1 MRTAMILMT
10 LTSAGA
16 GYLYL
21 QRTPPVGD
29 LLRDVVTTQRL
40 NDMSGRPARAEAHAT
55 INNATTNRLDQ
66 GPAKTSKGDT
76 TGTSTKNPANRV
88 HQNTKSI
95 LDDFASLHGGHSDA
109 PSEDAFQRLKQATQ
123 SFVRTASNGSEM
135 SSREVQ
141 GDIDAG
147 LPQAKLSA
155 LQPIAFDRDD
165 DVVSQLD
172 PSGDSISSRK
182 HDVQVVASNLAAT
195 AKSSERDMI
204 RSAEKKALK
213 LEPTSNVKRTS
224 AVSSTDSVKPASE
237 WKVIGKTTEGRKIHS
252 MHLGNNGV
260 RTLVIAGLDG
270 QDRVA
275 VRWLEEMAQELASR
289 PDLIENNEVTFFRA
303 GNPDGL
309 VHQYK
314 GNARGVPLNRNFPSR
329 RYRQPFGLP
338 QFAVPAS
345 EVETRVMLDTLYS
358 FRPRRVIHLSSTS
371 GRSQVVFNRIS
382 KPVATELE
390 RSAKITLFPF
400 DSEQN
405 PGSIEDFADGTLEAA
420 VLSVKVNPGRSW
432 QQTWTGLQPHILAA
446 VIGRPID
453 SEQPKLNLP
462 QDQDQTRIPSTSV
475 EPISRNPR
483 RRGYEELPAPPGY

>member
-1 MRTAMILMT
+1 MRTIMILMT

-21 QRTPPVGD
+21 QGTPPVGD
-29 LLRDVVTTQRL
+29 LLRDVVTTKPL
-40 NDMSGRPARAEAHAT
+40 NDGTVRPARAEAHAT
-55 INNATTNRLDQ
+55 RSTTTTNRIENVPGKSL
-66 GPAKTSKGDT
+66 KGDT
-76 TGTSTKNPANRV
+76 AGASPKNLTNRA

-95 LDDFASLHGGHSDA
+95 LDDFAILHGGHSDA

-123 SFVRTASNGSEM
+123 SFANTPSNGSEM
-135 SSREVQ
+135 SSCEVQ
-141 GDIDAG
+141 GDIDTG
-147 LPQAKLSA
+147 SPQSKLSA
-155 LQPIAFDRDD
+155 VQPIAFDQADD
-165 DVVSQLD
+165 LLSQFD
-172 PSGDSISSRK
+172 PTGDSISSRRK
-182 HDVQVVASNLAAT
+182 NDVQVVASNL
-195 AKSSERDMI
+195 
-204 RSAEKKALK
+204 
-213 LEPTSNVKRTS
+213 EPTSKSSQRGAVGSPEKKVLKFEPTSSVKRTS
-224 AVSSTDSVKPASE
+224 TPSATDSVKPATE

-275 VRWLEEMAQELASR
+275 VRWLEEMAQELATR
-289 PDLIENNEVTFFRA
+289 PDLIENNEVIFYRA

-329 RYRQPFGLP
+329 RYRQAFGLP

-345 EVETRVMLDTLYS
+345 EIETRVMLDTLYS

-371 GRSQVVFNRIS
+371 GRSQVVFNRLS

-400 DSEQN
+400 DPEQN

-446 VIGRPID
+446 IIGRPID
-453 SEQPKLNLP
+453 SEQPRLNLP
-462 QDQDQTRIPSTSV
+462 QDQDQTPSSSV
-475 EPISRNPR
+475 EPISRTPR
-483 RRGYEELPAPPGY
+483 RRGYEELPAPPGS